1 VNNLN
6 FSKMIILKRP
16 NAGDIF
22 YTKIGNKFFFM
33 QLIHITS
40 NLPAPYNIPDF
51 KYGYF
56 IVVFEKSFFKLPKSI
71 EELDL
76 NRIYKVKYK
85 PKDTILHVSHWNEF
99 PEIKIKEGRIDAEK
113 HKKYEPLYF
122 ENTNVT
128 NKFEPEIIRDFT
140 MPARC
145 NYDENGINISHSPN
159 DLNWIYSIL
168 IQDEQKQNEKK
179 KDIIPKY
186 FKEWL
191 EFVDADAIIKTEK
204 ILCTFELECKTK
216 DIRKSLKKCV
226 VAINRLNHKL
236 NFITTIEAENLF
248 DQIIKLSINFGLTD
262 IESNDIIEKNRDW

>member
-1 VNNLN
+1 
-6 FSKMIILKRP
+6 MIILKKP

-33 QLIHITS
+33 QLIHITT
-40 NLPAPYNIPDF
+40 NLPAPYNIGNF

-56 IVVFEKSFFKLPKSI
+56 IVVFEKSFFQLPKSI

-85 PKDTILHVSHWNEF
+85 PKDVILYVSHWNEF

-113 HKKYEPLYF
+113 HKKYNLLYF
-122 ENTNVT
+122 GNTNVKS
-128 NKFEPEIIRDFT
+128 KFEPEIIRDFT

-145 NYDENGINISHSPN
+145 KHDDNGIQISHSPN
-159 DLNWIYSIL
+159 DLNWIYSVL
-168 IQDEQKQNEKK
+168 IQDEKKQNEKK
-179 KDIIPKY
+179 KDIVPKY

-191 EFVDADAIIKTEK
+191 EFVEADAIIKTEK
-204 ILCTFELECKTK
+204 ILFTFELECKTK
-216 DIRKSLKKCV
+216 DISKSLKKCV
-226 VAINRLNHKL
+226 VAINRLNEKL

-248 DQIIKLSINFGLTD
+248 DKLLSLSKKLGFD
-262 IESNDIIEKNRDW
+262 DSSANDIIENNRDW